1 MAPGMRGGGYLLLA
15 FASTHAAMEAQR
27 ALSARLPVTVMPTLR
42 QITAACGISL
52 RVEARD
58 QGVLAAALAEGAVP
72 PGDFRLYWVQ
82 DGTPRPWPPTIED
95 QTEEGMRCP

>member
-1 MAPGMRGGGYLLLA
+1 MRGGGYLLQG
-15 FASTHAAMEAQR
+15 FADPPAPVEAQR
-27 ALSARLPVTVMPTLR
+27 ALPGRLAVTVMPTLR
-42 QITAACGISL
+42 QIAAACGISL

-58 QGVLAAALAEGAVP
+58 QGVLAAALEEGAVP
-72 PGDFRLYWVQ
+72 PGDYRLYWVQ